1 MGIRSQIDNR
11 RQARRFRTQHLA
23 KIVLGPDSMI
33 SCRIED
39 ISTGGAR
46 IALDQHTELPDDF
59 ELFIAAHDLQVHRAR
74 LCWRHRDSLGV
85 HFVLSADRLGG
96 RLQQLAHAPG
106 SFQDEFEKVRVE
118 VERDDLSLRALSRH
132 GAA

>member
-1 MGIRSQIDNR
+1 MGTRSQIDNR
-11 RQARRFRTQHLA
+11 RQARRFRAQHLA

-33 SCRIED
+33 SCRVED

-46 IALDQHTELPDDF
+46 IALDQHTELPDGF
-59 ELFIAAHDLQVHRAR
+59 ELFIAAHDLQVHWAR

-85 HFVLSADRLGG
+85 HFVRPTEQAGG
-96 RLQQLAHAPG
+96 QRPHIAHARG

-118 VERDDLSLRALSRH
+118 VERDVTTPSVILRRLA
-132 GAA
+132 